1 MTADTSHDTRTRE
14 AAEWFA
20 RLKQRRVDRADVEAF
35 SVWRRTPEN
44 AAAFAR
50 LEAMWDAAGVLA
62 RDPEM
67 AEMARAA
74 AEPNTRR
81 RTKPAGAFWKPATA
95 LALMLLVV
103 GGAGGIWLVSRP
115 DIHTAGFGERE
126 HVQLSDGSTVQLD
139 AGSRIAV
146 RMRGGARRI
155 ELLDGEALFDV
166 RPDPSRPFEVTAG
179 NTRITALGTRF
190 DVRRRGSE
198 VRVVLVQG
206 EVRVEADKPDG
217 RRTWTLAPKQQ
228 ITPTAPAPV
237 VIAVDTASATSWTAG
252 RLMFDRT
259 PLTTA
264 IAEVNRYSRTPV
276 ELRATGLGGI
286 EVSGV
291 FDTGDADGFVSA
303 VTALYPL
310 RATQE
315 DGAIILH
322 AAPRK

>member
-1 MTADTSHDTRTRE
+1 MT
-14 AAEWFA
+14 
-20 RLKQRRVDRADVEAF
+20 
-35 SVWRRTPEN
+35 
-44 AAAFAR
+44 
-50 LEAMWDAAGVLA
+50 
-62 RDPEM
+62 
-67 AEMARAA
+67 RAA

-81 RTKPAGAFWKPATA
+81 QPAGAFWKPVTA
-95 LALMLLVV
+95 LALILLAV

-179 NTRITALGTRF
+179 NTRIIALGTRF

-206 EVRVEADKPDG
+206 KVRVEADKPDG
-217 RRTWTLAPKQQ
+217 RHTWTLAPEQQ
-228 ITPTAPAPV
+228 ITPTAAAPV
-237 VIAVDTASATSWTAG
+237 VIAVDTGSATSWTAG

-276 ELRATGLGGI
+276 ELRADGLGRI

-322 AAPRK
+322 AGPRK